1 MAAVYLYFGFGSI
14 SMLFKT
20 ITKENFRKM
29 IEDLMNN
36 NEVIGPKSR
45 DRDTTGAKIYRFLK
59 LNSFDEL
66 EMDYTRSYSSP
77 KNYFLPFKEDLA
89 SYDLQDTDW
98 EQEIRYT
105 THPRIIVGMRACDI
119 NALLKLDQVML
130 KSQYPNP
137 YYSARRR
144 NTVIIGLNHEPLE
157 DCFCRSMNTDT
168 AFHGFDLFMTDIGEK
183 YFVAI
188 NSDTGYMILN
198 RFDSCE
204 AGEED
209 QLLYKEVRGRI
220 ESKFKTQVDITIVPE
235 LMDLEFESEVWK
247 RWGDKCLSCGSC
259 AMVCPTCYCYGIEE
273 DIDLSFDKA
282 TKRRFLYSCN
292 LLDFATVAGGHNF
305 RPEAHIRLKY
315 RYYHQFRGFVEAFN
329 QSLCVGCNRCG
340 KACLAGISPKA
351 VIDDLIGME
360 KR

>member
-1 MAAVYLYFGFGSI
+1 
-14 SMLFKT
+14 MLFKT
-20 ITKENFRKM
+20 ITKENFKKM
-29 IEDLMNN
+29 IEGLLEE

-45 DRDTTGAKIYRFLK
+45 DQDLEGNKIYRFLK
-59 LNSFDEL
+59 VNSFEEL

-77 KNYFLPFKEDLA
+77 KNYFLPFKENFATYRLEDNN
-89 SYDLQDTDW
+89 W

-105 THPRIIVGMRACDI
+105 VHPRVIIGMRACDI

-130 KSQYPNP
+130 KSVYPNP
-137 YYSARRR
+137 YYFARRQ
-144 NTVIIGLNHEPLE
+144 NTLIIGLDHEPLE

-168 AFHGFDLFMTDIGEK
+168 AFHGFDLFLTDIGDK

-188 NSDTGYMILN
+188 NSDTAYIIIN
-198 RFDSCE
+198 QFDARE
-204 AGEED
+204 VTEED
-209 QLLYKEVRGRI
+209 QERFKTVKEQI
-220 ESKFKTQVDITIVPE
+220 KSKFKTQVDITILPE

-247 RWGDKCLSCGSC
+247 KWGDKCLSCGSC

-273 DIDLSFDKA
+273 DTNLTFTKA

-292 LLDFATVAGGHNF
+292 LLDFAAVAGGHNF

-351 VIDDLIGME
+351 VIDDLIKTE
-360 KR
+360 KNEY